1 MFSFQLIVHYPHVFL
16 NVYLFILF
24 SAVLGLSYCTSLSL
38 VVESRGY
45 FLIAM
50 RLLIAVASLVAEL
63 GLQGA
68 RTSVAVAP
76 GLEDTG
82 AVVGHTDLVV
92 LKHLGSSQIKDQT
105 HVSCIGR
112 WIVYQGSPLEVFILI
127 YLLFP

>member
-1 MFSFQLIVHYPHVFL
+1 MFSFQLIVHYRHVFF

-24 SAVLGLSYCTSLSL
+24 SAVLGLSYCTGFSL

-82 AVVGHTDLVV
+82 AAVGAHRLSCPEAS
-92 LKHLGSSQIKDQT
+92 GIFPDQRSN
-105 HVSCIGR
+105 SC
-112 WIVYQGSPLEVFILI
+112 
-127 YLLFP
+127 LLHWQVDCLPGEPS